1 MNMAKIKQN
10 NIPVLDLHG
19 FKVDEVFDA
28 VEKFLR
34 QTEAKGAGRAKIL
47 HGKGTG
53 KVKSEVLRYLQAAN
67 YPSKPEK
74 LESGAVNDGALIVFL
89 D

>member
-1 MNMAKIKQN
+1 MGKQDS
-10 NIPVLDLHG
+10 IATLDLHG

-34 QTEAKGAGRAKIL
+34 IHEGKAAKRVRIL

-53 KVKSEVLRYLQAAN
+53 KVKEEVLKYLKQAN
-67 YPSKPEK
+67 YPSQPERM
-74 LESGAVNDGALIVFL
+74 ESGKINEGSLLVFL

>member
-1 MNMAKIKQN
+1 MGKQDS
-10 NIPVLDLHG
+10 IASLDLHG
-19 FKVDEVFDA
+19 YRVDDVFDA

-34 QTEAKGAGRAKIL
+34 QAESKQAGRARII

-53 KVKSEVLRYLQAAN
+53 KVKERVEQYLRQAN
-67 YPSKPEK
+67 YPFRQEK
-74 LESGAVNDGALIVFL
+74 MPSGAINEGSLIVFL